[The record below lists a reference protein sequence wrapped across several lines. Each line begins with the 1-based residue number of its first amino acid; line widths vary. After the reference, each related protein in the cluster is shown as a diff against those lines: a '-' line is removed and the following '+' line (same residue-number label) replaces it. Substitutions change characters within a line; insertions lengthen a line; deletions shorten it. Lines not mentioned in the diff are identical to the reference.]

1 MARRGP
7 RRRSIASAAEPRRR
21 AGQPESVVGT
31 ARDLVHG
38 VREGQG

>member
-1 MARRGP
+1 MAGRGP
-7 RRRSIASAAEPRRR
+7 RRRSIASAAGTRRG
-21 AGQPESVVGT
+21 AGQPDSAVGT